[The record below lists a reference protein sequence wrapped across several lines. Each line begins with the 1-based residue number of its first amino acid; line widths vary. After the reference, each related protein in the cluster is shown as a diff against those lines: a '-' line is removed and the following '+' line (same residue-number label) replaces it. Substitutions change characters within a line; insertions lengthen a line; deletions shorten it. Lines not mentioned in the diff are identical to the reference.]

1 MRTKVHKDFHGALSA
16 GFQYLAE
23 RYGEKKLEEYL
34 KFCGENIYR
43 WLIDE
48 IEKEGLSSLERYWHR
63 IFSLEEGQ
71 FEIKRQGDKE
81 IKLVVKKCPALSH
94 MEKAGY
100 PVYKDFCLQCRIIN
114 RVLAEKTGLTSE
126 VKSEQSKKRCIQTFK
141 RK

>member
-1 MRTKVHKDFHGALSA
+1 MDKIHKDFHGALSA

-23 RYGEKKLEEYL
+23 KYGKKDLEEYL
-34 KFCGENIYR
+34 KACGENVYS

-48 IEKEGLSSLERYWHR
+48 IKKEGLSSLERYWQR
-63 IFSLEEGQ
+63 IFTLEEGE
-71 FEIKRQGDKE
+71 FEIKRKGSRE
-81 IKLVVKKCPALSH
+81 IKLIVKRCPALSY

-126 VKSEQSKKRCIQTFK
+126 VRSEQGKKRCVQTFK